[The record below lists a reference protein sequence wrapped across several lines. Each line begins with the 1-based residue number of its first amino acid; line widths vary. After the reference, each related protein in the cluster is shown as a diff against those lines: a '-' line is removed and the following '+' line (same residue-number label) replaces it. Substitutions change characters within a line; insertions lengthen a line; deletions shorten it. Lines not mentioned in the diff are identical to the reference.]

1 MSLTGPLFLGAIV
14 VCTVVAFV
22 VLILR
27 WPMLAGHGPGRIAA
41 RTGMLLTVNVLV
53 LLTAATQLNAQFL
66 FYADWTDLRGA
77 FSAVP
82 TVTELSRGTAA
93 AHATKRKVAGTAAKA
108 LQKLPPLPLGRV
120 SPSGVITYTVKGPK
134 SGITGRV
141 VVQLPPGY
149 TDPG

>member
-1 MSLTGPLFLGAIV
+1 MAQ
-14 VCTVVAFV
+14 
-22 VLILR
+22 
-27 WPMLAGHGPGRIAA
+27 AGSPPGRECSG
-41 RTGMLLTVNVLV
+41 RSTSWYCLPLPSSFMLS
-53 LLTAATQLNAQFL
+53 FL

-108 LQKLPPLPLGRV
+108 LQKLPPLPLGQV
-120 SPSGVITYTVKGPK
+120 SASGMITYTVKGPK